1 MFMSTNKDIE
11 VSLFPLFLVNLPMNL
26 YTESAPPPPPPPA
39 PSQSN
44 VIVLRN
50 MVTVEDLDEQ
60 LEEEVTSECSK
71 YGTVVKVSYCNTV
84 KLL

>member
-1 MFMSTNKDIE
+1 MCVYVYKKDIE

-26 YTESAPPPPPPPA
+26 YTESAPPPPPT

-71 YGTVVKVSYCNTV
+71 YGTVVKVS
-84 KLL
+84 